1 MDKGTLLGREIRQI
15 AERDHQAAM
24 EAFFEFISN
33 QSPNQQ
39 QIAFVHKIIHYIGQN
54 GYMADVADLL
64 EPPLD
69 KPYSFGKR
77 FDVRQQKEP
86 IDTIQS
92 ITENAAKIAA

>member
-1 MDKGTLLGREIRQI
+1 
-15 AERDHQAAM
+15 M
-24 EAFFEFISN
+24 EAFSAFISD
-33 QSPNQQ
+33 QSLNQQ

-64 EPPLD
+64 QPPFD